1 MSNAGILTGYRF
13 ERDYAMFERAVQL
26 CRGRELAIDVG
37 AHKGMWTSWMAA
49 HFDRVAAI
57 EPHPDH
63 VPDLTDRCNKLTDS
77 LECQIEI
84 LPCAAGRGR
93 FRGRLVSHG
102 DNDGQW
108 HVEADKR
115 GPVDGHN
122 LDKLATTYGW
132 YRPQLVKID
141 AEGMELE
148 ILDGAALLLET
159 YQPVLVVELE
169 PTLLAHYGTCVED
182 VAQLLC
188 DVHGY
193 AHVHTSHRD
202 ALFVPGA

>member
-1 MSNAGILTGYRF
+1 MSQESILTSYRF
-13 ERDYAMFERAVQL
+13 ERDYAMFEAALQL

-37 AHKGMWTSWMAA
+37 AHKGMWTAWMAA

-63 VPDLTDRCNKLTDS
+63 VTDLTDRCHKLAETIS
-77 LECQIEI
+77 AEIEI
-84 LPCAAGRGR
+84 LPCAAGRGK
-93 FRGRLVSHG
+93 FRGELVSHG
-102 DNDGQW
+102 NNDGQW
-108 HVEADKR
+108 HVEATKR
-115 GPVDGHN
+115 GSVDGHN

-169 PTLLAHYGTCVED
+169 PTLLAHYDASVED
-182 VAQLLC
+182 VANLLANM
-188 DVHGY
+188 HGY
-193 AHVHTSHRD
+193 RHVHTSHRD
-202 ALFVPGA
+202 ALFVPGD